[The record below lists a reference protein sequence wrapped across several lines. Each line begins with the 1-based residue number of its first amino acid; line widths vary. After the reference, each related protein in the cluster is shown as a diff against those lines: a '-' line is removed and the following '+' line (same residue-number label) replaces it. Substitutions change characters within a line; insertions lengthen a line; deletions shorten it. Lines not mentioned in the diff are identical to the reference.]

1 MQTINLLHGIGRARN
16 GNVMQSA
23 YGLKG
28 TIEKVRNANGPA
40 QHIACSIT
48 GLIIAGMFAGMVHPV
63 IISTWAGLSVLVIVA
78 TIWLKRVHL
87 KYVLL
92 ADFVLSMVV
101 MFQYLM
107 YEEPMPIQPVYYT
120 MTANGMS
127 SAARPMMD
135 MAMTSIETVAHVAA
149 VIWLS
154 VWSLYLANLVHRQIL
169 ERKRV
174 LNEY

>member
-1 MQTINLLHGIGRARN
+1 
-16 GNVMQSA
+16 MQSA
-23 YGLKG
+23 YGLSG
-28 TIEKVRNANGPA
+28 TIQQVRNANGPA

-48 GLIIAGMFAGMVHPV
+48 GLIIAGMFTGMVHP
-63 IISTWAGLSVLVIVA
+63 ILIGAWAGLSVLVIVA
-78 TIWLKRVHL
+78 TVWLKRIHL

-107 YEEPMPIQPVYYT
+107 YDPPKPIHPVYYS
-120 MTANGMS
+120 MTAKGMEM
-127 SAARPMMD
+127 AVRPDAPMVMS
-135 MAMTSIETVAHVAA
+135 MVETWAHIAA

-169 ERKRV
+169 ERKRF
-174 LNEY
+174 LKDDR

>member
-1 MQTINLLHGIGRARN
+1 
-16 GNVMQSA
+16 MQSA

-48 GLIIAGMFAGMVHPV
+48 GLIIAGMFAGMVHPW
-63 IISTWAGLSVLVIVA
+63 IISTWAALSVLVIVA
-78 TIWLKRVHL
+78 TVWLKRIHL
-87 KYVLL
+87 KYILL
-92 ADFVLSMVV
+92 ADFVVSMIV

-107 YEEPMPIQPVYYT
+107 YEEPKPMDPVYYT

-127 SAARPMMD
+127 SATRPTMD
-135 MAMTSIETVAHVAA
+135 MAMTSVETVAHVAA